1 MHQEHTGN
9 TGWTREANPCNIQA
23 IAETSVDWL
32 MTPNHNNPPP
42 EAVQCATPEACATR
56 LELARRIAELESRV
70 TTDALTGLWN
80 RAHFDQIIEKEL
92 DRSLRHRQPLSLV
105 LFDIDNFKRINDDY
119 GHQAGDRVLR
129 ELAIVANTAIRSSDA
144 LFRWGGEEFAVL
156 AMSSGYR
163 GAGRLAESLRG
174 QLASHLFPSVG
185 SLTVSL
191 GVAEH
196 VDSESAEDW
205 FRRADAMLYA
215 AKSDGRNTVRIDQRG
230 NSDLWNTGQGLPAL
244 HLAWQEAY
252 ECGEPTIDREH
263 RELFELSNAMIDAFM
278 SSGGDPARAA
288 PAYDRLLEHITQHF
302 ASEESL
308 LERHGYAGLEAHRR
322 AHAGLLSRARELR
335 NSVVSG
341 GAGLGGLV
349 EFLAG
354 DVVARHLFK
363 ADRDFFPLFN
373 TK

>member
-1 MHQEHTGN
+1 MTDLVGHFL
-9 TGWTREANPCNIQA
+9 IF
-23 IAETSVDWL
+23 SVVVVVGL
-32 MTPNHNNPPP
+32 VVPLLIGLLVRPKLP
-42 EAVQCATPEACATR
+42 TPEK
-56 LELARRIAELESRV
+56 
-70 TTDALTGLWN
+70 DA
-80 RAHFDQIIEKEL
+80 
-92 DRSLRHRQPLSLV
+92 V
-105 LFDIDNFKRINDDY
+105 
-119 GHQAGDRVLR
+119 
-129 ELAIVANTAIRSSDA
+129 
-144 LFRWGGEEFAVL
+144 
-156 AMSSGYR
+156 
-163 GAGRLAESLRG
+163 
-174 QLASHLFPSVG
+174 
-185 SLTVSL
+185 
-191 GVAEH
+191 
-196 VDSESAEDW
+196 
-205 FRRADAMLYA
+205 
-215 AKSDGRNTVRIDQRG
+215 
-230 NSDLWNTGQGLPAL
+230 
-244 HLAWQEAY
+244 Y